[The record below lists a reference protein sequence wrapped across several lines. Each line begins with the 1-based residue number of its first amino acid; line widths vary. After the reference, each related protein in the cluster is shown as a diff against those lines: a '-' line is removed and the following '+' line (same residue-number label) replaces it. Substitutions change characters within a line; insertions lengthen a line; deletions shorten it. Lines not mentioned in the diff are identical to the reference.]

1 MDGQRFSGESRN
13 QGNSKNL
20 PSYNINELRLKI
32 LLEGK
37 NNLLMILTQLVK
49 KLSTYWTRKL
59 KWLFDFVI
67 ERVEIYG
74 LEEMGLSSIQ

>member
-1 MDGQRFSGESRN
+1 
-13 QGNSKNL
+13 
-20 PSYNINELRLKI
+20 

-37 NNLLMILTQLVK
+37 NNLLVILTKLVK

-59 KWLFDFVI
+59 KWLFDFI
-67 ERVEIYG
+67 TERVEIYG

>member
-1 MDGQRFSGESRN
+1 MRLEFSKLLDGQRFSAESKN
-13 QGNSKNL
+13 SSKSKNL

-37 NNLLMILTQLVK
+37 NNLLIILTQLVK

-59 KWLFDFVI
+59 KWLFDFI
-67 ERVEIYG
+67 TERV
-74 LEEMGLSSIQ
+74 